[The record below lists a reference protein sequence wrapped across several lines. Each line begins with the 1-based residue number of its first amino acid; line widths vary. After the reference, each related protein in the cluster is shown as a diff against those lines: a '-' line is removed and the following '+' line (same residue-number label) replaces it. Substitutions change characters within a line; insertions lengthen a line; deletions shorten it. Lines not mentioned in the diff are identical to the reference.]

1 MRILEVV
8 LFIVGIL
15 MSVAYLTVAE
25 RKTLGYMQR
34 RLGPNAVGYYGLLQA
49 FADAA
54 KLLFKEIII
63 PKESNYLMLI
73 LAPVITLLTALLG
86 WAVIPLTPWSYI
98 SQFDYG
104 LLIYL
109 SISSLGVFGILL
121 AGWSANSKYAL
132 MGSIR
137 STAQLISYELVLTSV
152 IIIIVYMV
160 GSLNI
165 MKIIEAQRAIWFLL
179 PFLPLF
185 LIFFISSVAETNRPP
200 FDLPEAESELVAGFM
215 TEHSASPFVFF
226 FLGEYS
232 NIALISS
239 LNVILFMGSYLTLPF
254 SIDYLLQLINIE
266 SFSFIPLNFSS
277 IIPSFITNSIPGL
290 PGMDYVISSSPYLT
304 YSLSSLSYAVIF
316 AIKLNL
322 LLFTFIWIRAS
333 FPRFRYDQLIYLCW
347 MVLLP
352 LVFAFILIV
361 PCTLYI
367 LDALPLNL

>member
-1 MRILEVV
+1 VGKKNKKNIMRILEVV
-8 LFIVGIL
+8 LFMVGIL
-15 MSVAYLTVAE
+15 MCVAYLTVAE
-25 RKTLGYMQR
+25 RKTMGYMQR

-73 LAPVITLLTALLG
+73 LAPVITLFTALLG

-98 SQFDYG
+98 TQFDYG

-137 STAQLISYELVLTSV
+137 STAQLISYELVLTSGV
-152 IIIIVYMV
+152 IIIVYMV

-200 FDLPEAESELVAGFM
+200 FDLPEAESELVSGFM

-232 NIALISS
+232 NVALISS

-254 SIDYLLQLINIE
+254 SPDYLL
-266 SFSFIPLNFSS
+266 SFIPFSMES
-277 IIPSFITNSIPGL
+277 LTPSFITQVQGTW
-290 PGMDYVISSSPYLT
+290 DYAIASSPYLA
-304 YSLSSLSYAVIF
+304 YALSSLSYSVVF

-322 LLFTFIWIRAS
+322 LLFTFIWVRAS

-361 PCTLYI
+361 PCTLYV
-367 LDALPLNL
+367 LDALPLNP